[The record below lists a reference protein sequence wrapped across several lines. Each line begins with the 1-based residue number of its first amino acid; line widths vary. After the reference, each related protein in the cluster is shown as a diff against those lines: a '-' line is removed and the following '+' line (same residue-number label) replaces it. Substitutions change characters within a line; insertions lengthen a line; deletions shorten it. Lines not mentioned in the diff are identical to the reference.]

1 MFDII
6 IPIIT
11 VITGVLVF
19 SVFIVGIGTIFR
31 INKIF
36 K

>member
-1 MFDII
+1 MFDTI
-6 IPIIT
+6 IPIIA

-19 SVFIVGIGTIFR
+19 SVFIVGIGTIFI
-31 INKIF
+31 INKTF

>member
-6 IPIIT
+6 IPIIA

-31 INKIF
+31 INKTF